1 MWTHFS
7 VMPDQNVHIR
17 KQRKISINVVT
28 LGCPKNIVDSEKIM
42 GSLPSGKFNIFHD
55 SDERSDIVLIN
66 TCGFIN
72 DAKQESID
80 TILQHTEAKNNNSK
94 VFVTGCLAQRYKREL
109 FSEISGIDGIFGLN
123 ETNEL
128 IKQITQSFCELSDK
142 RILTTPK
149 HYAYLKI
156 SEGCDRTCSFC
167 AIPIIRGPN
176 VSYPLEKILEEAEML
191 ADKGVKE
198 LIVIAQD
205 TTYYG
210 LDIYKKRKLALL
222 LEKLSEIK
230 QIEWIRLHYAFPS
243 GFPEDVL
250 ELMQG
255 RDNICKYLDIPLQHI
270 NDKLLASMRRGID
283 KKGTYELL
291 NKIRGKVPGIAL
303 RTAFI
308 VGYPGESQAQFDELY
323 DFVQEQQFERMGVFT
338 FSKEEGTAAEI
349 IKPQISS
356 KIKQQRYDKL
366 MALQQQISSS
376 LNQAV
381 VGKTLKVIIDRIEGD
396 FYIGRTEFD
405 SPEIDNEVLIPE
417 KGKKLKLG
425 NFYNVKI
432 TGAEV
437 YDLYAEVI

>member
-1 MWTHFS
+1 
-7 VMPDQNVHIR
+7 MPDHNTPIR

-42 GSLPSGKFNIFHD
+42 GSLPSGKFNILHD
-55 SDERSDIVLIN
+55 SNERSDIVLIN

-80 TILQHTEAKNNNSK
+80 TILQHTEAKKSNNSK
-94 VFVTGCLAQRYKREL
+94 VYVTGCLAQRYKSQL
-109 FSEISGIDGIFGLN
+109 LSEIPAIDGIFGLT
-123 ETNEL
+123 ETSEL
-128 IKQITQSFCELSDK
+128 ITRITQSFCELSDN
-142 RILTTPK
+142 RILTTPN

-167 AIPIIRGPN
+167 AIPLIRGAN
-176 VSYPLEKILEEAEML
+176 VSFPMEKILEEAQML
-191 ADKGVKE
+191 ADMGVKE

-250 ELMQG
+250 EVMAG

-270 NDKLLASMRRGID
+270 NDEMLASMRRNSD
-283 KKGTYELL
+283 RKGTIALL
-291 NKIRGKVPGIAL
+291 NKIRRTVPGIAL

-308 VGYPGESQAQFDELY
+308 VGYPGESQAQFDELC

-338 FSKEEGTAAEI
+338 FSKEEGTAAELL
-349 IKPQISS
+349 KPQISS

-366 MALQQQISSS
+366 MDLQHQISSS
-376 LNQAV
+376 LNQSM
-381 VGKTLKVIIDRIEGD
+381 VGKTLKVIIDRKEND
-396 FYIGRTEFD
+396 FFIGRTEYD

-417 KGKKLKLG
+417 KGKKLKPG
-425 NFYNVKI
+425 NLYNVKI

-437 YDLYAEVI
+437 YDLYAEVK